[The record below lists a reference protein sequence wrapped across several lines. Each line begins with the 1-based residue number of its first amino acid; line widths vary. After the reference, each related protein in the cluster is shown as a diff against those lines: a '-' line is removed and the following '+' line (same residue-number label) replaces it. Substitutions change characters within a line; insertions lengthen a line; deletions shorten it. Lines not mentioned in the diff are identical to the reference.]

1 MQELHSTMKIA
12 SSSFRL
18 SPPYFRDRMR
28 GISSWVLVFFLLLSS
43 CHGLTNFNP
52 VSSSSSQHDAPHN
65 TATGT
70 ACIDSSN
77 IHIKHKNL
85 GLDVDRLRQT
95 IASGRVYQQ
104 QDFLSPLQIVESL
117 QEIRGLE
124 ESGAFERSGLSN
136 TVKGQGRQNFGST
149 DRRTCAAP
157 WWKDAIAGD
166 YDKVSVNNTVA
177 LQLQQLR
184 TVLANVLDRPT
195 LKDNTL
201 AHECYFS
208 TASTGSFLS
217 RHMDERHEE
226 LKGAKGWLLPS
237 RRSLSWL
244 VYLSDP
250 GWDLAEHGG
259 ALRSFPQKTTIFNPS
274 SGSQHDGHLQVGWL
288 VRLSNGSSQ
297 PVYMDSWYQP
307 PRARNFEPHCV
318 LYCVDNDKKDRG
330 RVLLTNPWLTDALQG
345 MSVGD
350 FVGNWVSRDA
360 VAASPTLFL
369 RTEDARQFALIEDRA
384 AWDEGQDPRGSVVE
398 DISPVRG
405 SLVIF
410 DSVSVPHQVEAIRK
424 GRRVAMA
431 GWFHEETQRFPE
443 EFSTSS

>member
-1 MQELHSTMKIA
+1 LVEFIPEFSVKSKLPTMKMA
-12 SSSFRL
+12 SSSFRS
-18 SPPYFRDRMR
+18 SPPTFRDRMQ
-28 GISSWVLVFFLLLSS
+28 GISRPVLVFCLIISS
-43 CHGLTNFNP
+43 CRGLINSNP
-52 VSSSSSQHDAPHN
+52 VSSSSSDASHN
-65 TATGT
+65 TAT

-77 IHIKHKNL
+77 IHNTNL

-104 QDFLSPLQIVESL
+104 QYFLSPSQIDESL
-117 QEIRGLE
+117 QEIRDLE

-136 TVKGQGRQNFGST
+136 TVKGQRQNQNFGNT
-149 DRRTCAAP
+149 DRRTCEVP
-157 WWKDAIAGD
+157 WWKDAVTGE
-166 YDKVSVNNTVA
+166 YDKISVNTTVA

-195 LKDNTL
+195 LTDNTL
-201 AHECYFS
+201 AHECYYS
-208 TASTGSFLS
+208 TASTGSFLP

-226 LKGAKGWLLPS
+226 LKGARGWLLPS

-250 GWDLAEHGG
+250 GWDLADNGG
-259 ALRSFPQKTTIFNPS
+259 ALRSFPQKTTVSNQ
-274 SGSQHDGHLQVGWL
+274 SGSQHDGNLQVGWL
-288 VRLSNGSSQ
+288 IRLPNGSSQ

-307 PRARNFEPHCV
+307 PQARDFEPHCV
-318 LYCVDNDKKDRG
+318 LYCVNVDKKD

-345 MSVGD
+345 MSVGE

-360 VAASPTLFL
+360 VAASPSLFL
-369 RTEDARQFALIEDRA
+369 RTEDARQFTLLEDRA
-384 AWDEGQDPRGSVVE
+384 AWDEGKDPRGSVVE
-398 DISPVRG
+398 DISPMRG

-410 DSVSVPHQVEAIRK
+410 DSVSVPHQVEEILK

-431 GWFHEETQRFPE
+431 GWFHEQTQQFPE
-443 EFSTSS
+443 EFSS

>member
-1 MQELHSTMKIA
+1 M
-12 SSSFRL
+12 SSSVL
-18 SPPYFRDRMR
+18 VLLLI
-28 GISSWVLVFFLLLSS
+28 ISS
-43 CHGLTNFNP
+43 CRGLINSNP
-52 VSSSSSQHDAPHN
+52 VSSSSSDASHN
-65 TATGT
+65 TATGS
-70 ACIDSSN
+70 ACIASSSN
-77 IHIKHKNL
+77 INHNNL

-104 QDFLSPLQIVESL
+104 LDFLSPSQIVESL
-117 QEIRGLE
+117 QEIRDLE

-136 TVKGQGRQNFGST
+136 TVKGQGRQNFGNT
-149 DRRTCAAP
+149 DRRTCVAP
-157 WWKDAIAGD
+157 WWKDSLTGD
-166 YDKVSVNNTVA
+166 TTMISVGNSTVA
-177 LQLQQLR
+177 VQLQQLR
-184 TVLANVLDRPT
+184 TVLANVLVRPT
-195 LKDNTL
+195 LKDHTL
-201 AHECYFS
+201 AHECYYS

-250 GWDLAEHGG
+250 GWDLAENGG
-259 ALRSFPQKTTIFNPS
+259 ALRSFPQKTTTSNQS

-288 VRLSNGSSQ
+288 IRPSIGSSQ

-307 PRARNFEPHCV
+307 PGARDFEPHCV
-318 LYCVDNDKKDRG
+318 LYCVNIDKKD
-330 RVLLTNPWLTDALQG
+330 RVLLTNPWLTDTLQG

-360 VAASPTLFL
+360 LATSPSLFL
-369 RTEDARQFALIEDRA
+369 RTEDARQFTLIEDRA
-384 AWDEGQDPRGSVVE
+384 AWDEGRDPRGSVVE

-410 DSVSVPHQVEAIRK
+410 DSVSVPHQVEEIRK
-424 GRRVAMA
+424 GRRVALA
-431 GWFHEETQRFPE
+431 GWFHEETQQFPE
-443 EFSTSS
+443 EFSTS